1 MHFLIE
7 EKRLDKAEK
16 IQVFISYFLQLI
28 ILSTVVLSAIKNN
41 WLTLFLSAGIFILT
55 LLPSI
60 LRKRLK
66 ISLPAE
72 FEFIT
77 ILFIF
82 ISLYLGEIHSYYTKF
97 WWWDIILHT
106 SSGFL
111 FGILGFLF
119 IYILNEERKVNVKL
133 IPSFVALFAFAFSV
147 TISVLWEIYEFLMDS
162 IFGFFMQ
169 RGSLGDTMWDLIV
182 DVVGALIIAVIG
194 YFYVKGGSSAILD
207 RMIRKFLKRNK
218 KLFQR
223 QK

>member
-77 ILFIF
+77 IL
-82 ISLYLGEIHSYYTKF
+82 
-97 WWWDIILHT
+97 
-106 SSGFL
+106 
-111 FGILGFLF
+111 
-119 IYILNEERKVNVKL
+119 
-133 IPSFVALFAFAFSV
+133 
-147 TISVLWEIYEFLMDS
+147 
-162 IFGFFMQ
+162 
-169 RGSLGDTMWDLIV
+169 
-182 DVVGALIIAVIG
+182 
-194 YFYVKGGSSAILD
+194 
-207 RMIRKFLKRNK
+207 
-218 KLFQR
+218 
-223 QK
+223 